1 MTAVVITLYLLTGI
15 AVLAGLVWLK
25 WFDADPDEY
34 FMVGVVGVVIA
45 VIWPVAVVGT
55 GVYFLGKILTEWSD
69 R

>member
-1 MTAVVITLYLLTGI
+1 
-15 AVLAGLVWLK
+15 
-25 WFDADPDEY
+25 
-34 FMVGVVGVVIA
+34 VGVVIA